1 MNLIYF
7 IGRNNWEVAM
17 SIYYDIKTIRE
28 ILGDKCSRQQK
39 EFTLEELSQNNG
51 SGGKP
56 AYVAV
61 EGIVYDVSVQARW
74 GGGTHFGLT
83 SGEDLTEQF
92 RSCHGALQILDI
104 LPKVGILKT
113 VRWKELE

>member
-1 MNLIYF
+1 
-7 IGRNNWEVAM
+7 M

-28 ILGDKCSRQQK
+28 LLGDQRSSQQK
-39 EFTLEELSQNNG
+39 EFTLEELSQNDG

-61 EGIVYDVSVQARW
+61 GGIVYDVSIQAAW

-83 SGEDLTEQF
+83 AGKDLTEQF
-92 RSCHGALQILDI
+92 TSCHRTAQILNN
-104 LPKVGILKT
+104 LPKVGVLKT
-113 VRWKELE
+113 ARWKGLE